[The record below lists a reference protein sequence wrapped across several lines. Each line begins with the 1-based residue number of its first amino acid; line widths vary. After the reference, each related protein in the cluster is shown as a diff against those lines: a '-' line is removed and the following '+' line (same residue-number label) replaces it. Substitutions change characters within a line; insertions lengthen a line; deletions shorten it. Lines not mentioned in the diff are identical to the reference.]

1 MKYLLVLLL
10 ILTACSSVNSVVSRL
25 PDTPKIDNIVIPTG
39 GTDEGSTINDLK
51 KQKLE
56 AEKNAKMWQAKAELY
71 GIGIKDERAAANA
84 AWIRA
89 ACIWAVSICGLL
101 FAVCLFF
108 RLWLGSLGGLTNAGL
123 VTFGILGALAGVI
136 LVFQTLLLW
145 LVLGCIVLTIVIGLI
160 VVLRKVLQ
168 WKQATA
174 AASNMAENLLG
185 SISSVRLP
193 KNISVEAE
201 EALLQY
207 KKRFE
212 EYFNSV
218 KATAHVD
225 QVKKKVHTLVQ
236 EARGKKVK
244 KP

>member
-10 ILTACSSVNSVVSRL
+10 MLTACGEIGRSDL
-25 PDTPKIDNIVIPTG
+25 PETPSINGISIPTG
-39 GTDEGSTINDLK
+39 TTDEGSTINDLK

-56 AEKNAKMWQAKAELY
+56 AEKNAKIWQAKAALY
-71 GIGIKDERAAANA
+71 GVGIKDERAAANA

-101 FAVCLFF
+101 FAACLFF

-123 VTFGILGALAGVI
+123 ATFGILGALAGVI
-136 LVFQTLLLW
+136 LIFQTLLLW
-145 LVLGCIVLTIVIGLI
+145 LVFGCIVLTIVMGVI
-160 VVLRKVLQ
+160 VVLRKVFQ

-185 SISSVRLP
+185 SISAVRLP
-193 KNISVEAE
+193 KNIPVDAE

-212 EYFNSV
+212 DYFNSV
-218 KATAHVD
+218 KVTEHVD
-225 QVKKKVHTLVQ
+225 QVRKKVHTLIQ